1 MPCQT
6 MSVKPSEQ
14 LFNMLGLAAH
24 SPHPPSLAFPAN
36 AVAARR
42 KNAAIGAKS

>member
-1 MPCQT
+1 

-14 LFNMLGLAAH
+14 LFNMFGLAADRNN
-24 SPHPPSLAFPAN
+24 PFPPNLAFPAN
-36 AVAARR
+36 AAAARR